1 MEENTATMNED
12 ILNALQDLNANTVA
26 TNDSVKELQ
35 EYLIIQQKKEDQE
48 KATLKKQAEQEAE
61 EQAVIDEQT
70 AKEEE
75 SALAESNAKAEAE
88 TETYTELLTDIR
100 DQISLN
106 NELLVVNGIYIGIVV
121 GLLFMKVLS
130 ESFCQFFISSNILP
144 LFRC

>member
-121 GLLFMKVLS
+121 GLLFMKVL
-130 ESFCQFFISSNILP
+130 FDR
-144 LFRC
+144 LFK

>member
-1 MEENTATMNED
+1 MEENTTTMNDD
-12 ILNALQDLNANTVA
+12 ILNVLQDLNANTVA
-26 TNDSVKELQ
+26 TNDSIKELQ

-48 KATLKKQAEQEAE
+48 KATLQKQAEQEAE

-121 GLLFMKVLS
+121 GLLFMKVL
-130 ESFCQFFISSNILP
+130 FDR
-144 LFRC
+144 LFK

>member
-1 MEENTATMNED
+1 MNED

-121 GLLFMKVLS
+121 GLLFMKVL
-130 ESFCQFFISSNILP
+130 FDR
-144 LFRC
+144 LFK